1 MSIYGDV
8 TARLMS
14 LGYTVKDGDDAEISY
29 SVGRASE
36 EIKANI
42 NRTEIPRGL
51 YYTHIDMAAGLFLK
65 NKKALGKL
73 GESFNFQAP
82 AKSISQGDI
91 SVTFAGAADGSLSPE
106 ARFDSMVESLVSPP
120 KNVFSAFRRMK
131 W

>member
-14 LGYTVKDGDDAEISY
+14 LGYTVNDGDDAEISY
-29 SVGRASE
+29 SIGRASE

-42 NRTEIPRGL
+42 NRTEIPREL
-51 YYTHIDMAAGLFLK
+51 YYTHIDMAAGMFLK
-65 NKKALGKL
+65 SRKALGKL

-91 SVTFAGAADGSLSPE
+91 SVTFAGASDGSLSPE

-120 KNVFSAFRRMK
+120 KNVFAAFRRMK